1 MCINIIFLSLLRKP
15 SQNLST
21 MPLPYTFYAKYCKV
35 LEISPQLWAKFLK
48 YNINNKHNIT
58 SSYFNE
64 TLCSAK
70 IACHVE
76 FSAEKN
82 QPYLLKSVKRWVIE
96 NKIAWRIKLNLLTSV
111 RQF

>member
-1 MCINIIFLSLLRKP
+1 
-15 SQNLST
+15 
-21 MPLPYTFYAKYCKV
+21 MPLPYTIFVKYCKV

-48 YNINNKHNIT
+48 YNINIILYT

-64 TLCSAK
+64 TLYAAK
-70 IACHVE
+70 IACHDE

-82 QPYLLKSVKRWVIE
+82 QPYLLKSVKRWGIE